1 MGYFKAEHPMLGKD
15 KSFIIALLLSSLLAT
30 AYAGNPQRQGNAEL
44 MPRNSNPDDAGL
56 YNAFIDVPHGY
67 AYFLGNYLWKLCI
80 TNGLP
85 YAVCAP
91 TNTGGSSY
99 AQLDSAGGYAYIS
112 RPTTLYCYALGAGTN
127 AVTST
132 GTLTVSGVNSIGEVG
147 LDDSDP
153 NPTNHNLYV
162 FCRITGAATRV
173 VKILL
178 GTFTEGAYTS
188 LNAGET
194 NGGSGLVDHRHA
206 YIYYATIAAG
216 GTNTDIVKIKMT
228 PGTNAPIR
236 IASVNIGMASEPI
249 GLGALDDVN
258 GYAYYGTYGSTNY
271 PSRIYKVKLGDG
283 DNAPSLVGH
292 IDLQQGRAQ
301 LSVGTLDPTN
311 GFLYYGNDNTFPGG
325 VHWFKLNGTNLPI
338 EMGYVPFRSGPSNNP
353 PDTTSAFNYTTN
365 VDGLLP
371 YGEVY
376 LKSVVFDPIRGNI
389 FFGQDSKPNQV
400 VMVHVAQPDP
410 FTLSGAK
417 QPNGTF
423 QMGFTNIK
431 GGSFSVLTTTN
442 LNLPPTNWT
451 ALGAITDSPLGQF
464 QYTDFTATNGSPRFY
479 RIRSP

>member
-1 MGYFKAEHPMLGKD
+1 
-15 KSFIIALLLSSLLAT
+15 
-30 AYAGNPQRQGNAEL
+30 
-44 MPRNSNPDDAGL
+44 MPRNSNPDDGGL

-85 YAVCAP
+85 YPVCAP

-99 AQLDSAGGYAYIS
+99 AQLDSAGGYCYIS
-112 RPTTLYCYALGAGTN
+112 RPTTLYRYSLGAGTN
-127 AVTST
+127 AVTSA
-132 GTLTVSGVNSIGEVG
+132 GSLVVSGVNSIGEVG
-147 LDDSDP
+147 LDDSDL

-162 FCRITGAATRV
+162 FCRILGAPDRV
-173 VKILL
+173 EKIRL
-178 GTFTEGAYTS
+178 GSFTEGAYTS

-194 NGGSGLVDHRHA
+194 NGGSGLVDHRHG

-236 IASVNIGMASEPI
+236 IASVNIGMTNEPI
-249 GLGALDDVN
+249 GLGAMDDVN

-271 PSRIYKVKLGDG
+271 PSRIYKLKLGDG
-283 DNAPSLVGH
+283 DTAPSLVGH
-292 IDLQQGRAQ
+292 IDLAHGRAQ
-301 LSVGTLDPTN
+301 LSVGTVDPTN

-325 VHWFKLNGTNLPI
+325 VHWFKTNGTNLPVEI
-338 EMGYVPFRSGPSNNP
+338 DYLPFHSGPSNNP

-365 VDGLLP
+365 ADGILP

-376 LKSVVFDPIRGNI
+376 LKSVVFDPIRGNV

-400 VMVHVAQPDP
+400 VMVHVSQPDP
-410 FTLSGAK
+410 FTLTGLK
-417 QPNGTF
+417 QPNGVF
-423 QMGFTNIK
+423 QIGFTNIK
-431 GGSFSVLTTTN
+431 GGSFSVLAATN
-442 LNLPPTNWT
+442 LNLPLTNWNSVGSVT
-451 ALGAITDSPLGQF
+451 ESPLGQF
-464 QYTDFTATNGSPRFY
+464 QFADPQATNSPQRFY

>member
-1 MGYFKAEHPMLGKD
+1 MPGNY
-15 KSFIIALLLSSLLAT
+15 KSFQAAMLLGCLTAT
-30 AYAGNPQRQGNAEL
+30 AFAHDPQRAGITEL

-80 TNGLP
+80 TNDLP

-99 AQLDSAGGYAYIS
+99 AQLDSACGYAYIS
-112 RPTTLYCYALGAGTN
+112 RPTTLYRYSLGAGTN
-127 AVTST
+127 AVTGAGS
-132 GTLTVSGVNSIGEVG
+132 LTVSGVNSIGEVS

-153 NPTNHNLYV
+153 DPANHNLYV
-162 FCRITGAATRV
+162 FCRINGAADR
-173 VKILL
+173 
-178 GTFTEGAYTS
+178 
-188 LNAGET
+188 
-194 NGGSGLVDHRHA
+194 VDHRHG

-228 PGTNAPIR
+228 PGTNPPIR
-236 IASVNIGMASEPI
+236 IASVNIGMTNEPI
-249 GLGALDDVN
+249 GFGALDDLN

-271 PSRIYKVKLGDG
+271 PSRIYKLKLGDS

-292 IDLQQGRAQ
+292 IDLAQGRAQ

-325 VHWFKLNGTNLPI
+325 VHWFKLNGTNLPV
-338 EMGYVPFRSGPSNNP
+338 EMGYRQFNHGPSNNP
-353 PDTTSAFNYTTN
+353 PDTTSVFNYTTN
-365 VDGLLP
+365 ADGTLP

-400 VMVHVAQPDP
+400 VMVHVARPDP
-410 FTLSGAK
+410 FTLTAAQ
-417 QPNGTF
+417 QPNGAF
-423 QMGFTNIK
+423 QVGFTNIL
-431 GGSFSVLTTTN
+431 GGSFSVFTSTN
-442 LNLPPTNWT
+442 LALPLTNWT
-451 ALGAITDSPLGQF
+451 SLGSVTDSPPGQF
-464 QYTDFTATNGSPRFY
+464 QFTDPRATNGNSNFY
-479 RIRSP
+479 RVQSP